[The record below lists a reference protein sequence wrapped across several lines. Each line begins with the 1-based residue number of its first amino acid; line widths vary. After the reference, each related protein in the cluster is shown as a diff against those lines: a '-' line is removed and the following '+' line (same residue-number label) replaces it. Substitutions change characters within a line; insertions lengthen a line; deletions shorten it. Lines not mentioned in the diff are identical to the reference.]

1 MLVKMSSMAYCPSDE
16 RDMGGPRVADRAEV
30 SHRGMAPPGFA
41 VAGADAA
48 LDTGAGTRVELDAGG
63 LPVTVTV
70 TGPAP
75 LPLPVPH
82 PANAMTVASIAT
94 RVAAARWTRCHIPL
108 PFRMSPILPVDAR
121 DGAQVGKERDPEVG
135 ERSSAL

>member
-1 MLVKMSSMAYCPSDE
+1 MLVKMSSMTYCPSDE
-16 RDMGGPRVADRAEV
+16 TDMGGPKVTDRAEV
-30 SHRGMAPPGFA
+30 SHRGMAPPGVA
-41 VAGADAA
+41 VADADAV

-63 LPVTVTV
+63 LPVTVPV

-82 PANAMTVASIAT
+82 PANAMTVAAIAG
-94 RVAAARWTRCHIPL
+94 RVAAARRTRCRIPL
-108 PFRMSPILPVDAR
+108 PFRMLPILPVDAR
-121 DGAQVGKERDPEVG
+121 DGPQVGKDRDPEVG